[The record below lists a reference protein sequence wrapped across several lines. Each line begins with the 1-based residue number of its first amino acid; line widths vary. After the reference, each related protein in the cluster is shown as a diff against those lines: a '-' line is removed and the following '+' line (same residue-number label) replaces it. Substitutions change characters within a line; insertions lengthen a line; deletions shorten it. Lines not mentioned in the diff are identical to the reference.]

1 MCEDDIEAVFSIEI
15 VGFNT
20 PWTRTSFYDELRNP
34 LSMLKVAESN
44 GNVVGYVCSSHVYN
58 EGHLLNLAVSV
69 LYRKMGI
76 ACLLVKTALK
86 DLKAYDCEM
95 VYLEVRASNKIAV
108 SMYEKLDFIQ
118 YDKRKN
124 YYRNPREDAILM
136 IYDLSEDKL
145 ISYSHTPAIG

>member
-1 MCEDDIEAVFSIEI
+1 MREDDLETVVSIEI
-15 VGFNT
+15 VGFTT
-20 PWTRTSFYDELRNP
+20 PWSRTSFFDELRNP
-34 LSMLKVAESN
+34 LSILKVAESN
-44 GNVVGYVCSSHVYN
+44 GNVVGYFCASHIHN
-58 EGHLLNLAVSV
+58 EGHLLNLAVNV

-86 DLKAYDCEM
+86 DLKEYGCEK

-118 YDKRKN
+118 YEKRKN

-136 IYDLSEDKL
+136 MYDLSENM
-145 ISYSHTPAIG
+145 

>member
-1 MCEDDIEAVFSIEI
+1 MREDDLETVFSIEI
-15 VGFNT
+15 VGFTT

-34 LSMLKVAESN
+34 LSISKVAESN
-44 GNVVGYVCSSHVYN
+44 GNVVGYVCASHIHN

-69 LYRKMGI
+69 LYRRMGI
-76 ACLLVKTALK
+76 ACLLVRTVLK
-86 DLKAYDCEM
+86 DLKAYGCEK

-124 YYRNPREDAILM
+124 YYRNPREDAVIMKL
-136 IYDLSEDKL
+136 DLQK
-145 ISYSHTPAIG
+145 I